1 MKNLKTLTAAIVC
14 ASLLPLSAAFAQA
27 MNKADFKAS
36 KTRISADYKTDKAA
50 CKVQKGNAKD
60 ICQEE
65 AQAKEKVAL
74 AELEFSYTGKAADR
88 NKVAVVKAKAA
99 YEVAKERC
107 DDLAGNG
114 KDVCVQE
121 AKAAETKALADAKM
135 GQEIGDAKKDAASEK
150 TEADYKVAHEKCDA
164 LAGDAKAS
172 CVTAA
177 KGKFGKH

>member
-1 MKNLKTLTAAIVC
+1 MT
-14 ASLLPLSAAFAQA
+14 QA
-27 MNKADFKAS
+27 EFKAS
-36 KTRISADYKTDKAA
+36 KARITADYKIDKAA

-74 AELEFSYTGKAADR
+74 AELAYSHTGKAADR

-107 DDLAGNG
+107 DELAGNG
-114 KDVCVQE
+114 KNVCVQE
-121 AKAAETKALADAKM
+121 AKAVESKALADAKM

-177 KGKFGKH
+177 QGKFGKH